1 MSTESALD
9 KLKKAFSVEER
20 SNYSI
25 FKGETL
31 ILKIYWTPITIAD
44 RDKINSTLQA
54 MNKADDEGSLDFALQ
69 VIINKAEDE
78 KGKRLFTDVDRAGLR
93 REVPLAVLL
102 DIMAKMQSLGE
113 EVAPDA
119 VKSTPEE
126 E

>member
-9 KLKKAFSVEER
+9 KLKKAFSVEDR

>member
-113 EVAPDA
+113 EAAPDA

>member
-31 ILKIYWTPITIAD
+31 ILKVYWTPITIAD
-44 RDKINSTLQA
+44 RDRINSTLQA

-113 EVAPDA
+113 EAAPDA

>member
-78 KGKRLFTDVDRAGLR
+78 KGKRLFTDADRAGLR

>member
-9 KLKKAFSVEER
+9 KLKKAFSVEDR

-31 ILKIYWTPITIAD
+31 ILKVYWTPITIAD
-44 RDKINSTLQA
+44 RDRINSTLQA
-54 MNKADDEGSLDFALQ
+54 MNKADDEGSLEFALQ

-78 KGKRLFTDVDRAGLR
+78 KGKRLFTDADRAGLR

>member
-1 MSTESALD
+1 
-9 KLKKAFSVEER
+9 
-20 SNYSI
+20 
-25 FKGETL
+25 
-31 ILKIYWTPITIAD
+31 
-44 RDKINSTLQA
+44 

-78 KGKRLFTDVDRAGLR
+78 KGKRLFTDADRVGLR

-113 EVAPDA
+113 EAAPDA
-119 VKSTPEE
+119 VKSTSEE

>member
-9 KLKKAFSVEER
+9 KLKKAFSVEDR

-78 KGKRLFTDVDRAGLR
+78 KGKRLFTDADRAGLR

-113 EVAPDA
+113 EADPDA

>member
-31 ILKIYWTPITIAD
+31 ILKVYWTPITIAD
-44 RDKINSTLQA
+44 RDRINSTLQA

-78 KGKRLFTDVDRAGLR
+78 KGKRLFTDADRAGLR

-113 EVAPDA
+113 EADPDA
-119 VKSTPEE
+119 VKSTSKEE
-126 E
+126 

>member
-113 EVAPDA
+113 EADPDA
-119 VKSTPEE
+119 VKSTSKEE
-126 E
+126 

>member
-1 MSTESALD
+1 MSTESTLD

-113 EVAPDA
+113 EAAPDA

>member
-31 ILKIYWTPITIAD
+31 ILKVYWTPITIAD
-44 RDKINSTLQA
+44 RDRINSTLQA

-113 EVAPDA
+113 EADPDA
-119 VKSTPEE
+119 VKSTSKEE
-126 E
+126 

>member
-31 ILKIYWTPITIAD
+31 ILNIYWTPITIAD